1 MQFAGRESWQVSRGS
16 SLPVDVALYLRD
28 VLALSVD
35 TQPFVPSLD
44 PPVPV
49 AVPAGVD
56 RAAVT
61 REWPGWWADILE
73 WCRTDVGSLEPRERL
88 RTVPVADTSPAL
100 AHRPALRAAL
110 AVLTEPA
117 ARYQSALARPPVPP
131 DLAVNEVVDELERE
145 LGRRVKPFRFRI
157 TEVRVRE
164 SMWEP
169 LTATHVLAAQRFVE
183 SPAVRPALREALL
196 PLA

>member
-1 MQFAGRESWQVSRGS
+1 MKVAGRESWEVSRGS
-16 SLPVDVALYLRD
+16 DLPVDMALYVRD
-28 VLALSVD
+28 ALALSVD
-35 TQPFVPSLD
+35 TRPFVPSLD
-44 PPVPV
+44 PSVPV
-49 AVPAGVD
+49 SAPAGVD
-56 RAAVT
+56 RAAVA

-73 WCRTDVGSLEPRERL
+73 YCRTDVRTLDPRERL
-88 RTVPVADTSPAL
+88 RSVPVVDTSPAL

-117 ARYQSALARPPVPP
+117 ARYQSALARHRVPP
-131 DLAVNEVVDELERE
+131 GLMVNEIVSELERE

-164 SMWEP
+164 PMWEP
-169 LTATHVLAAQRFVE
+169 LTATHVLASQRFVE
-183 SPAVRPALREALL
+183 SEAVRPALREALL